1 MVQLPLSLGAR
12 GEEEE
17 EEQWDFSLFFSG
29 EKQMKII
36 N

>member
-1 MVQLPLSLGAR
+1 MVQLPLSLGVR
-12 GEEEE
+12 GGQENE
-17 EEQWDFSLFFSG
+17 WDFSLFFSG